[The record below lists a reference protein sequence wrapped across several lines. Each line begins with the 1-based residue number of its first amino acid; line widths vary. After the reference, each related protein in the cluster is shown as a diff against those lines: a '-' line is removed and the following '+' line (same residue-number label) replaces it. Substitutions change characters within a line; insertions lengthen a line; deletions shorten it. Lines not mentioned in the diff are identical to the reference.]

1 MVASD
6 VFLTAEELRS
16 RWNNSL
22 SVRTLAN
29 WRSLAEGPAFV
40 KVGARVFYRME
51 DVLAW
56 EARRRRST
64 GPE

>member
-6 VFLTAEELRS
+6 LFLTAEELRS

-40 KVGARVFYRME
+40 KVGARVFYRMD